1 MLSTLFWLRSLAD
14 LSWRLKLATAQHLTQ
29 ATWRCSYA
37 MGRLHSNVSGSPP
50 CSTAPLMT
58 EPAVAS
64 SDASNIEC
72 TFERLPGGRG
82 YVVRGRKWWSSGALD
97 PRCNLAIVMGK
108 VVDPS
113 DDGSTKNGNNKRAA
127 QTMLLVPMDAPGVTI
142 VRPLTVFG

>member
-1 MLSTLFWLRSLAD
+1 M
-14 LSWRLKLATAQHLTQ
+14 
-29 ATWRCSYA
+29 
-37 MGRLHSNVSGSPP
+37 
-50 CSTAPLMT
+50 
-58 EPAVAS
+58 AS